1 MSSPVRILLKEEEI
15 ALDGILQFHVNVE
28 REEHKFLTICDLYQV
43 TGNNIQLSMK
53 LYFHASAGHLY
64 NTDDHLLQLSKKGK
78 IDQVSHNI
86 IMVKQHHSKLHFM

>member
-53 LYFHASAGHLY
+53 LY
-64 NTDDHLLQLSKKGK
+64 
-78 IDQVSHNI
+78 I
-86 IMVKQHHSKLHFM
+86 